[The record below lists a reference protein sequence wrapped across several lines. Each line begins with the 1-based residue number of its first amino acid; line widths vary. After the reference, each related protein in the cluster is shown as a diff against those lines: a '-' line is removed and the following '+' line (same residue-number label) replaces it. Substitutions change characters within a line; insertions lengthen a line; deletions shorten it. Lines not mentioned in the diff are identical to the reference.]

1 MPGEYRQWLDLDLY
15 INGELQFCGEDAPFS
30 FAEAMAAAQQASRHM
45 IDLLHAA
52 S

>member
-30 FAEAMAAAQQASRHM
+30 SPRKPWRLPNRPAAT
-45 IDLLHAA
+45 
-52 S
+52 